1 MNIMDIGKGVA
12 AMTLLLAAYIVLLT
26 ALNGP
31 EHAMDNLQRNGFLL
45 FPLALLFGGQI
56 SLYSFARR
64 MQETNPH
71 VMASCGVSAG
81 SMAACCAHHVLDVIP
96 ILGISGLSAVLAG
109 YEQAFLGIGILS
121 GLYGILH
128 LLSVLDRAHLIQQII
143 PITTTNEVYT
153 HE

>member
-1 MNIMDIGKGVA
+1 MDIGKGIA
-12 AMTLLLAAYIVLLT
+12 AMTLLLAAYILLLT
-26 ALNGP
+26 TLNGP
-31 EHAMDNLQRNGFLL
+31 AHALENLQKNGFLL
-45 FPLALLFGGQI
+45 FPLILLFGGQI
-56 SLYSFARR
+56 ALYSFARR

-96 ILGISGLSAVLAG
+96 IFGIYGLSMVLAR
-109 YEQAFLGIGILS
+109 YEQAFLGLGILS

-128 LLSVLDRAHLIQQII
+128 LLSILDRANLIQQII